1 MQDTSTIWLEVTNV
15 RSSKTEGEITVQI
28 QVKGDRAEREPEWW
42 NVNEDAY
49 IDSDA
54 AKTYRT
60 LSENLDKKRIV
71 LAALG
76 AVDKLIAKKSVA
88 GKPGI
93 KQPKTGTL
101 ECKHLRIQYAES
113 ASR

>member
-1 MQDTSTIWLEVTNV
+1 MQDTSRIWLEVTNV
-15 RSSKTEGEITVQI
+15 RTEQNSNVQI

-42 NVNEDAY
+42 DVSQDAY

-54 AKTYRT
+54 ARTYRT

-76 AVDKLIAKKSVA
+76 AAGEPVA
-88 GKPGI
+88 GK
-93 KQPKTGTL
+93 L

>member
-1 MQDTSTIWLEVTNV
+1 MQDTSMIWLEVTNV
-15 RSSKTEGEITVQI
+15 RSLTTERNPTVQI

-42 NVNEDAY
+42 NVNEAAY
-49 IDSDA
+49 IDTDA
-54 AKTYRT
+54 ARTYRT
-60 LSENLDKKRIV
+60 LSESLDKKRIV

-76 AVDKLIAKKSVA
+76 AGHEQS
-88 GKPGI
+88 
-93 KQPKTGTL
+93 GTL

>member
-1 MQDTSTIWLEVTNV
+1 MPDTSTIWLEVTNV
-15 RSSKTEGEITVQI
+15 RSSKTETKALVQI

-42 NVNEDAY
+42 DVSEDAY
-49 IDSDA
+49 IDTDA
-54 AKTYRT
+54 GKTYRT

-76 AVDKLIAKKSVA
+76 AGDKPVTSPPATEQSKS
-88 GKPGI
+88 
-93 KQPKTGTL
+93 TL

-113 ASR
+113 AGR

>member
-1 MQDTSTIWLEVTNV
+1 MPDTSTTPTSTIWLEVTNV
-15 RSSKTEGEITVQI
+15 RQNKDEPPLQI
-28 QVKGDRAEREPEWW
+28 QVKGDRADREPEWW
-42 NVNEDAY
+42 KVSDQAY
-49 IDSDA
+49 IGSTA
-54 AKTYRT
+54 AETYRT

-76 AVDKLIAKKSVA
+76 AAES
-88 GKPGI
+88 
-93 KQPKTGTL
+93 TL

>member
-1 MQDTSTIWLEVTNV
+1 MPGTSTIWLEVTNV
-15 RSSKTEGEITVQI
+15 RSSQIKDEPPLQI

-42 NVNEDAY
+42 NVNAEAY
-49 IDSDA
+49 TGSTA
-54 AKTYRT
+54 AETYRA

-76 AVDKLIAKKSVA
+76 AGDKPVTS
-88 GKPGI
+88 PPDPE
-93 KQPKTGTL
+93 QSRTGTL

-113 ASR
+113 ANR